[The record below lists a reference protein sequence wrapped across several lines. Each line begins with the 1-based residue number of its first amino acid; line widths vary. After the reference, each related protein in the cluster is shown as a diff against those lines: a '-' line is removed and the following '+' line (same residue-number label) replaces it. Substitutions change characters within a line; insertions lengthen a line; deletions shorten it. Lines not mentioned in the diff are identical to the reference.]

1 MNTEPIKHATFI
13 VERTYPADAAR
24 IFRAFS
30 DTDVKRRWFAEGED
44 WRVEEFTAD
53 FRPGGYETS
62 RFRYADGPPITYDT
76 RYLDIITDE
85 RLVFSY
91 TITIDGR
98 PSSVSLA
105 SVELFPAQGG
115 TASSTP
121 SRGST
126 SRAVTRRSS
135 ARSAAANCT
144 TPSVRCWRPRTER
157 DPGRPSDCG
166 SLSHADPG
174 DWVAECGAQS
184 RAKSPLSDPFLRR
197 RHWRRS
203 GHIPLQDRGH
213 IPLRFN
219 CATPQRARKCP
230 SAHKRSTCDIVREA
244 Q

>member
-115 TASSTP
+115 T
-121 SRGST
+121 RL
-126 SRAVTRRSS
+126 VY
-135 ARSAAANCT
+135 
-144 TPSVRCWRPRTER
+144 TEQGQYFEGGDQALQR
-157 DPGRPSDCG
+157 EIGCG
-166 SLSHADPG
+166 ELYDTLGEVLA
-174 DWVAECGAQS
+174 
-184 RAKSPLSDPFLRR
+184 
-197 RHWRRS
+197 
-203 GHIPLQDRGH
+203 
-213 IPLRFN
+213 
-219 CATPQRARKCP
+219 
-230 SAHKRSTCDIVREA
+230 SAH
-244 Q
+244 

>member
-62 RFRYADGPPITYDT
+62 RFRFADGPPITYDT
-76 RYLDIITDE
+76 RYLDLITDE

-91 TITIDGR
+91 TMTIDGR

-115 TASSTP
+115 T
-121 SRGST
+121 RL
-126 SRAVTRRSS
+126 VY
-135 ARSAAANCT
+135 
-144 TPSVRCWRPRTER
+144 TEQAQ
-157 DPGRPSDCG
+157 
-166 SLSHADPG
+166 LIPG
-174 DWVAECGAQS
+174 DWVAAGGAQS
-184 RAKSPLSDPFLRR
+184 HAESPLSVPFLRR

-203 GHIPLQDRGH
+203 GHIPLQDHGH

-219 CATPQRARKCP
+219 CAMPQRARKCP
-230 SAHKRSTCDIVREA
+230 SAHRGRLAT
-244 Q
+244 